1 MKKTDGVGDSERRI
15 EGADRAQMGLKTG
28 ASQDCCQDPIEPS
41 PLKSYKTILEQE
53 IDAGLLEFER
63 PNRGLLLSSF
73 SAGLDTG
80 FSVLLMAVF
89 YTLFQGQLDD
99 AWLKL
104 LLASCYSVGFLLV
117 ILGRSELFTEH
128 TTLAVL
134 PVLDKQKRLIDLA
147 RVWGVVY
154 AGNISGAVLFSA
166 IMCFVTP
173 QMGIVDERAFV
184 ALAEPL
190 VQGPFWVIFLSA
202 VLAGWLMGELGWLI
216 GAARDTI
223 SQVVF
228 VFIVTA
234 TIGAVGLHHSI
245 VGTVEV
251 VAGVIVSQGE
261 IGLVDF
267 AKFLFWTTFGNAVG
281 GVVFVAMIKYGHANH
296 AGDEG

>member
-1 MKKTDGVGDSERRI
+1 MPR
-15 EGADRAQMGLKTG
+15 
-28 ASQDCCQDPIEPS
+28 DCCQDPIEPS

-89 YTLFQGQLDD
+89 FTLFQGQLDD

-147 RVWGVVY
+147 RVWGIVY

-190 VQGPFWVIFLSA
+190 VQSPFWVIFLSA

-261 IGLVDF
+261 LGLVDF